1 MRWLTISLG
10 LLVCATS
17 GPISISA
24 ERSQEPLSGAR
35 ATMVG
40 DWVHFEVGADE
51 TAHEIQVRV
60 WGSLRDASFFAHGF
74 QQLDT
79 DPEME
84 YVIISRNAG
93 TGPYY
98 KLQIIDQ
105 VPNGILTWSY
115 DSYGRPRIAG
125 TSVDLGVPPQGSRPS
140 VSARYHLTPR
150 GLEPGAQQ
158 PLR

>member
-1 MRWLTISLG
+1 MSVG
-10 LLVCATS
+10 LLVCAAS
-17 GPISISA
+17 GRISIGA
-24 ERSQEPLSGAR
+24 QRSQEPLSGAR

-40 DWVHFEVGADE
+40 DWVHFEFGADE
-51 TAHEIQVRV
+51 TAHAIQVRV
-60 WGSLRDASFFAHGF
+60 WGSLRDASFFTHGF
-74 QQLDT
+74 QQLDS
-79 DPEME
+79 DPHLE

-115 DSYGRPRIAG
+115 DSYGRPHIAG
-125 TSVDLGVPPQGSRPS
+125 TSVDLGVPPQGDGAS